1 MTFRIRLFVV
11 LLIAGFAGIL
21 SFLLVDLSA
30 FLAVLPVTEGARMP
44 FSLLSLKLLSL
55 IQPTVLLSV
64 AVFVGVSLAPK
75 VGLFTPAFEAWA
87 RRDSFITAL
96 KPQIIPGLIGG
107 AAGGVAIILSWV
119 LGKPFLPPQ
128 FVMRAVEMNRL
139 LPLPTRLLY
148 GGITEELLLRWG
160 VLTLLVWAAWR
171 LFQKRQGQPRGVYF
185 VSAIVISSV
194 IFGLGHLPLVVAL
207 GSNFTAAIVLYVV
220 SANAAFGLIAGYLYW
235 RKGLEA
241 AIVAHMLAHVVIV
254 SASYFE
260 R

>member
-1 MTFRIRLFVV
+1 MTLRLRLFVV

-21 SFLLVDLSA
+21 SFLFVDLSA
-30 FLAVLPVTEGARMP
+30 FLAVLPVTETARMP

-64 AVFVGVSLAPK
+64 AVFVGISLAQK
-75 VGLFTPAFEAWA
+75 VGLSTPAFEAWA
-87 RRDSFITAL
+87 RRDNFIAAL
-96 KPQIIPGLIGG
+96 KPQVIPGLIGG
-107 AAGGVAIILSWV
+107 VVGGIAIILSWV
-119 LGKPFLPPQ
+119 LARPHLPPE
-128 FVMRAVEMNRL
+128 FVTRAVAINLL
-139 LPLPTRLLY
+139 LPIPTRLLY

-160 VLTLLVWAAWR
+160 VLTLLVWIGWR
-171 LFQKRQGQPRGVYF
+171 LFQKRQGPPRSVFF
-185 VSAIVISSV
+185 VSAIVISSI

-207 GSNFTAAIVLYVV
+207 GTNFTTAIVLYVV
-220 SANAAFGLIAGYLYW
+220 SANSVFGLIAGYLYW
-235 RKGLEA
+235 RRGLEA